1 MSALSRPTFLGRVVA
16 GCALVLAVSLAAPT
30 SAPGVTVGTDGKPI
44 KNKAGIEFGIS
55 AHRGGMGEWPQNSL
69 EAFTET
75 IKRGFDSLET
85 DMVFTRDGHA
95 VMSHEDKLASRCL
108 QDGQTGLA
116 IHSMT
121 LEQVQ
126 QVRCANLAGEK
137 VVPIPTFEQ
146 LAAALKGHPE
156 ILLSLEVKA
165 YTGQSA
171 AGKKQWAEKAIKLV
185 QKYKLQNQTKLIS
198 FNWEYALPVFR
209 KYEPK
214 IRVIALDQ
222 VQLDLDR
229 VRLAKKLGAS
239 AYGTRVKY
247 TSVYLVKYVK
257 SLRID
262 SAPWSATDNE
272 QRAFQIYHANKSGF
286 MFGTDTPSATQDDL
300 VNGRI
305 NLDPVPTMTA
315 TTLTS
320 PVTIS
325 SITYKTGRKY
335 YKAVPTKAVPT
346 ADLAMLGDVTLKITV
361 KGGTGKGSL
370 SVGPASSPSSASVK
384 VALPK
389 GTKTLTVRS
398 PLGDN
403 RKVRISTT
411 KKVKLTVQVVSYQRM
426 RFPSAG

>member
-1 MSALSRPTFLGRVVA
+1 MSALSRPTFIARVAA

-30 SAPGVTVGTDGKPI
+30 SAPGATVGTDGKAI
-44 KNKAGIEFGIS
+44 TNKAGITFGIS
-55 AHRGGMGEWPQNSL
+55 AHRGGMAEWPQNSL
-69 EAFTET
+69 EAFTNT
-75 IKRGFDSLET
+75 IAAGFDSLET
-85 DMVFTRDGHA
+85 DMVFTSDGHA

-108 QDGQTGLA
+108 ADGQTGLA
-116 IHSMT
+116 IHAMT
-121 LEQVQ
+121 LAQVQ

-165 YTGQSA
+165 YTGQSV
-171 AGKKQWAEKAIKLV
+171 AGKKQWAEQAIKLV
-185 QKYKLQNQTKLIS
+185 QKYKLQDQTKLIS

-209 KYEPK
+209 KYAPK

-222 VQLDLDR
+222 VQMDLDR
-229 VRLAKKLGAS
+229 VRLAVKLGAS

-247 TSVYLVKYVK
+247 TSVYLVTYVK
-257 SLRID
+257 SLGID
-262 SAPWSATDNE
+262 SSAWSATDNE

-286 MFGTDTPSATQDDL
+286 MFGTDTPTATQADL
-300 VNGRI
+300 IAGRI
-305 NLDPVPTMTA
+305 NLDPVPTMTTTKLA
-315 TTLTS
+315 T

-325 SITYKTGRKY
+325 NVTYKTGRKY
-335 YKAVPTKAVPT
+335 YKAVPTKALPA

-361 KGGTGKGSL
+361 KGGTGKGAL
-370 SVGPASSPSSASVK
+370 YVGPASSPSSASVK

-389 GTKTLTVRS
+389 STKTLTVRS

>member
-30 SAPGVTVGTDGKPI
+30 SAPGVTVGSDGKAI
-44 KNKAGIEFGIS
+44 RNKAGVEFGIS

-69 EAFTET
+69 EAFTNT
-75 IKRGFDSLET
+75 IAAGFDSLET
-85 DMVFTRDGHA
+85 DVVFTSDGHA
-95 VMSHEDKLASRCL
+95 VMSHEDALASRCL
-108 QDGQTGLA
+108 QTGQSGLA
-116 IHSMT
+116 IHKMT

-137 VVPIPTFEQ
+137 VVPIPTFDQ
-146 LAAALKGHPE
+146 LAAALQGHPE
-156 ILLSLEVKA
+156 ILLSLEVKS
-165 YTGQSA
+165 YSGQSA
-171 AGKKQWAEKAIKLV
+171 AGKKDWAKRAVELV
-185 QKYKLQNQTKLIS
+185 KRHQLQNQTKLIS

-209 KYEPK
+209 KYLPK
-214 IRVIALDQ
+214 IRVIALDKDP
-222 VQLDLDR
+222 LDLDR

-247 TSVYLVKYVK
+247 TSVYLVQYVK
-257 SLRID
+257 SLGLD
-262 SAPWSATDNE
+262 SSPWSASGNE

-286 MFGTDTPSATQDDL
+286 MFGTDTPTATQADL
-300 VNGRI
+300 VAGRI
-305 NLDPVPTMTA
+305 DLDPVPTMVT
-315 TTLTS
+315 TTLPS
-320 PVTIS
+320 PLTIS
-325 SITYKTGRKY
+325 SITYKAGHKY
-335 YKAVPTKAVPT
+335 YKAVSTKAIPS

-361 KGGTGKGSL
+361 KGGTGKGAL
-370 SVGPASSPSSASVK
+370 YVGPASSPSARSVK

-403 RKVRISTT
+403 RKLRISTT
-411 KKVKLTVQVVSYQRM
+411 KKVKLTVQVASYQRM